1 MTLNTHRYILCPK
14 RKDSKLTKAEETR
27 SFIIEKAAPI
37 FNMHGYKGTTMSQ
50 LTKAI
55 NMTKGAIY
63 GNFTDKDEIALAS
76 FDYNFAEIS
85 KKIADVVRSK
95 KNACDK
101 LIAFASF
108 YLDHFTE
115 ISRKGGCPLLNA
127 AIDSDNIHPPLKKRV
142 AEAIETW
149 VNTVTRIVYS
159 GIKHK
164 QIRPNTRPEQFASVF
179 VSLIEGG
186 IMLAK
191 STGKTIHLSRNIDQ
205 IIYLVNTELRL

>member
-1 MTLNTHRYILCPK
+1 MG
-14 RKDSKLTKAEETR
+14 KAEETR
-27 SFIIEKAAPI
+27 NFIIEKSAPI

-55 NMTKGAIY
+55 HMTKGAIY
-63 GNFTDKDEIALAS
+63 GNFIDKDEIALAA

-85 KKIADVVRSK
+85 KKIGNIVRSK

-101 LIAFASF
+101 LVAFANF
-108 YLDHFTE
+108 YLDEFME
-115 ISRKGGCPLLNA
+115 ISRKGGCPLMNA
-127 AIDSDNIHPPLKKRV
+127 LIDSDNNHPPLKKRV

-149 VNTVTRIVYS
+149 INTVSRIVYS

-164 QIRPNTRPEQFASVF
+164 QINPNAKPEQFASVF

-186 IMLAK
+186 IMLSKA
-191 STGKTIHLSRNIDQ
+191 TGNTIHLSRNIDQ
-205 IIYLVNTELRL
+205 IIYLVNAELRS

>member
-1 MTLNTHRYILCPK
+1 L
-14 RKDSKLTKAEETR
+14 SKAEETR
-27 SFIIEKAAPI
+27 NFIIEKSAPI

-63 GNFTDKDEIALAS
+63 GNFSDKDEIALAA

-85 KKIADVVRSK
+85 KKIGDVIRSK
-95 KNACDK
+95 DNACDK
-101 LIAFASF
+101 LIAFANF
-108 YLDHFTE
+108 YLDHFME
-115 ISRKGGCPLLNA
+115 LSRQGGCPLLNA
-127 AIDSDNIHPPLKKRV
+127 AIDSDHTHPPLKKRV

-149 VNTVTRIVYS
+149 ISTVTRIVYS

-164 QIRPNTRPEQFASVF
+164 QINPITKPEQFASVF

-186 IMLAK
+186 IMLSKA
-191 STGKTIHLSRNIDQ
+191 TGNTIHLSRNIDQ
-205 IIYLVNTELRL
+205 IINLVNTELRG